1 MSDESIRETTN
12 RVVSLLTAMF
22 DTEISAQTDLADR
35 LLDELASLDRE
46 RIFATCVAALEM
58 IRSLLEMWADV
69 ECEREVGRPATE
81 IEKARWALDRIREQ
95 AVGIAGELNGP
106 EVPARRVKAHGR
118 RETGRLAENPS
129 SPNGIRTRVPTLR
142 G

>member
-106 EVPARRVKAHGR
+106 EVPGP
-118 RETGRLAENPS
+118 ES
-129 SPNGIRTRVPTLR
+129 
-142 G
+142 